1 MQLVT
6 AAEAVKLIQDGMTV
20 ALGGFGAYSSPDEL
34 YQAIADRYTQ
44 TGHPQNITV
53 MSGISTGNFDKE
65 HGMGLSRLKQEGL
78 IETIIAGHIG
88 NPVDVANLVGEN
100 KIAAYILPLGVV
112 MHLFR
117 AMAGKKPG
125 VLTTVGL
132 GTCAD
137 PREEGC
143 IANEKARAQGRSIVE
158 LVELG
163 GEEYLFYK
171 SQKLDVCLL
180 RGTFADED
188 GNISLRHEALTE
200 AQLQIAAAV
209 HNNGGTVIV
218 QVEDVVA
225 CGSIPPKEVRIHKS
239 LVDYVVKAKPEYH
252 MQSYAGMEYRPELT
266 GESRVPMESLQPME
280 MSTRK
285 VIARRGVM
293 ELKPDSIINLGI
305 GIPSGV
311 GSVANEEGLAG
322 RLTLSL
328 ESGPVGGVP
337 VEGLGFGAAAN
348 PEQIASIPDT
358 FDLYDGG
365 WLDMTCLGAAEID
378 RDGNVNVSKFGTR
391 CTGPGG
397 FINISQNTPKVCFML
412 AFTPGKPVIETGD
425 GALHILEDGK
435 GFKFVNRVQQI
446 TFSGAYARKTGQE
459 VLYITE
465 RAVFRL
471 TEHGVT
477 LTEIA
482 PGVDL
487 EKDILAHM
495 EFRPAIS
502 PDLKEMNSAIFRKEK
517 MGLALKKT
525 NK

>member
-1 MQLVT
+1 MHIISARE
-6 AAEAVKLIQDGMTV
+6 AAELVRDGMTV
-20 ALGGFGAYSSPDEL
+20 ALGGFGAYSCPDEL
-34 YQAIADRYTQ
+34 YQAVADRYAE
-44 TGHPQNITV
+44 TGHPRGLTV
-53 MSGISTGNFDKE
+53 MNGISTGNFDKE
-65 HGMGLSRLKQEGL
+65 HGVGLSRLKQEGL

-88 NPVDVANLVGEN
+88 NPTDVANLVGEN

-117 AMAGKKPG
+117 AMAGHKPG

-143 IANEKARAQGRSIVE
+143 IANDRAKAQNRSVVE
-158 LVELG
+158 LVHIG

-171 SQKLDVCLL
+171 SQKLDLCLL
-180 RGTFADED
+180 RGTWADVE
-188 GNISLRHEALTE
+188 GNISLSHEAITE

-218 QVEDVVA
+218 QVDDIVPA
-225 CGSIPPKEVRIHKS
+225 GSIRPKEVRIHKS
-239 LVDYVVKAKPEYH
+239 LVDYVVKASPAYVQ
-252 MQSYAGMEYRPELT
+252 QSYAESAYRPELT
-266 GESRVPMESLQPME
+266 GEARVPMDSLPPMKL
-280 MSTRK
+280 STRK

-293 ELKPDSIINLGI
+293 ELRSGSIINLGI

-311 GSVANEEGLAG
+311 GSVANEEGLADK
-322 RLTLSL
+322 LTLSL

-337 VEGLGFGAAAN
+337 VEGLGFGASAN
-348 PEQIASIPDT
+348 AEQIASIPDT

-378 RDGNVNVSKFGTR
+378 QEGNVNVSKFGTR

-397 FINISQNTPKVCFML
+397 FINISQNTQKVCFML
-412 AFTPGKPVIETGD
+412 AFTPGKPVIEVG
-425 GALHILEDGK
+425 GGKLRIVEDGR
-435 GFKFVNRVQQI
+435 GFKFVKKVQQI
-446 TFSGAYARKTGQE
+446 TFSGAYAKKTGQDI
-459 VLYITE
+459 LYITE

-471 TEHGVT
+471 TDRGVT

-495 EFRPAIS
+495 EFTPAID
-502 PDLKEMNSAIFRKEK
+502 PDLKEMDPALFREEK
-517 MGLALKKT
+517 MGLTLE
-525 NK
+525 

>member
-1 MQLVT
+1 MKIITAEEAAALV
-6 AAEAVKLIQDGMTV
+6 KDGMTIG
-20 ALGGFGAYSSPDEL
+20 LGGFGAYSSPDAL
-34 YQAIADRYTQ
+34 YQAVADQYVR
-44 TGHPQNITV
+44 TGHPKGITI
-53 MSGISTGNFDKE
+53 MDGISTGNFDKE
-65 HGMGLSRLKQEGL
+65 HGQGLSRLKQEGL

-88 NPVDVANLVGEN
+88 NPTDVANLVGEN

-143 IANEKARAQGRSIVE
+143 VANEKAKAQGRKVVE
-158 LVELG
+158 LVQIG
-163 GEEYLFYK
+163 GKEYLFYP
-171 SQKLDVCLL
+171 SQKLDLCLI
-180 RGTFADED
+180 RGTYADED
-188 GNISLRHEALTE
+188 GNISLAHEAITE
-200 AQLQIAAAV
+200 GQLQIAAAV

-218 QVEDVVA
+218 QVEDIVPS
-225 CGSIPPKEVRIHKS
+225 GSIRPKEVRIHKS
-239 LVDYVVKAKPEYH
+239 LVDYVVKATPEFH
-252 MQSYAGMEYRPELT
+252 MQSYANLEYRPELT
-266 GESRVPMESLQPME
+266 GEIRVPMESLPPMK
-280 MSTRK
+280 MSARK
-285 VIARRGVM
+285 VIARRGAM
-293 ELKPDSIINLGI
+293 ELKPGSIINLGI

-311 GSVANEEGLAG
+311 GSVANEEGLADQ
-322 RLTLSL
+322 LTLSL

-337 VEGLGFGAAAN
+337 VEGMGFGASAN
-348 PEQIASIPDT
+348 AEQIASIPDT

-378 RDGNVNVSKFGTR
+378 CEGNVNVSKFGTR

-412 AFTPGKPVIETGD
+412 SFTPGKPAFEIGD
-425 GALHILEDGK
+425 GKLRIVEDGK

-459 VLYITE
+459 ILYITE

-471 TEHGVT
+471 TDQGVT

-495 EFRPAIS
+495 EFKPIIS
-502 PDLKEMNSAIFRKEK
+502 PDLKTMDPALFSDEK
-517 MGLALKKT
+517 MGIKM
-525 NK
+525 

>member
-1 MQLVT
+1 MTILTAEEAAALV
-6 AAEAVKLIQDGMTV
+6 QDGMTV
-20 ALGGFGAYSSPDEL
+20 ALGGFGAYSSPDAL
-34 YQAIADRYTQ
+34 YQAVADRYAR
-44 TGHPQNITV
+44 TGHPKGITV
-53 MSGISTGNFDKE
+53 MDGISTGNFDKE
-65 HGMGLSRLKQEGL
+65 HGQGLSRLKQDGL

-88 NPVDVANLVGEN
+88 NPTDVANLVGEN
-100 KIAAYILPLGVV
+100 RIAAYILPLGVV

-143 IANEKARAQGRSIVE
+143 VANEKAKSQGRKIVE
-158 LVELG
+158 LVQLD

-171 SQKLDVCLL
+171 SQKLDLCLI
-180 RGTFADED
+180 RGTWADED
-188 GNISLRHEALTE
+188 GNISLAHEALIE

-218 QVEDVVA
+218 QVEDIVPR
-225 CGSIPPKEVRIHKS
+225 GSLHPKEVRIHKS
-239 LVDYVVKAKPEYH
+239 LVDYVVKASPEYH
-252 MQSYAGMEYRPELT
+252 MQSYAGTEYRPELT
-266 GESRVPMESLQPME
+266 GEARVPMESLEPMK
-280 MSTRK
+280 MSIRK
-285 VIARRGVM
+285 IIARRGAM
-293 ELKPDSIINLGI
+293 ELKPGSIINLGI

-311 GSVANEEGLAG
+311 GSVANEEGLAED
-322 RLTLSL
+322 LTLSL

-337 VEGLGFGAAAN
+337 VEGIGFGAAAN
-348 PEQIASIPDT
+348 PEQIATIPDT

-378 RDGNVNVSKFGTR
+378 REGNVNVSKFGTR

-412 AFTPGKPVIETGD
+412 SFTPGKPVIETGD
-425 GALHILEDGK
+425 GKLRIIEDGK
-435 GFKFVNRVQQI
+435 GFKFAARVQQI

-459 VLYITE
+459 ILYITE

-471 TEHGVT
+471 TDQGVT

-495 EFRPAIS
+495 AFTPIIS
-502 PDLKEMNSAIFRKEK
+502 PDLKEMDPALFRKEK
-517 MGLALKKT
+517 MGLTLKS
-525 NK
+525 